1 MSPLIPVRPQRLSI
15 YLGQQCEDTESPLTI
30 LEKLWQATGGL
41 DDLEVEDLC
50 VRLFDLSL
58 LSALDLKRRVLR
70 LPAP

>member
-1 MSPLIPVRPQRLSI
+1 MVGGPRAGALCRAGHLP
-15 YLGQQCEDTESPLTI
+15 EDTESPLTI